1 MALVISF
8 GMGRKR
14 RWMMPLTM
22 VGTGNT
28 NTIKKIGGRNETK
41 LFLEK
46 LGFVQGCPV
55 TVIAENSGNIIVK
68 VKESRVAVSREMAR
82 HIMV

>member
-1 MALVISF
+1 
-8 GMGRKR
+8 
-14 RWMMPLTM
+14 MMPLTLA
-22 VGTGNT
+22 GEGNT
-28 NTIKKIGGRNETK
+28 NTRKRVGGRSETK
-41 LFLEK
+41 MFLEK

-55 TVIAENSGNIIVK
+55 TVIAENCGNVIVR

>member
-1 MALVISF
+1 
-8 GMGRKR
+8 
-14 RWMMPLTM
+14 MMPLTLAGAGNSGTVKK
-22 VGTGNT
+22 VGG
-28 NTIKKIGGRNETK
+28 KAETRQ
-41 LFLEK
+41 FLET

-55 TVIAENSGNIIVK
+55 TVVADIGGNVIVK

>member
-1 MALVISF
+1 
-8 GMGRKR
+8 
-14 RWMMPLTM
+14 MPLTM

-28 NTIKKIGGRNETK
+28 NTIKKVGGKNETK

-68 VKESRVAVSREMAR
+68 VKESRVAVSHEMAR
-82 HIMV
+82 HILV